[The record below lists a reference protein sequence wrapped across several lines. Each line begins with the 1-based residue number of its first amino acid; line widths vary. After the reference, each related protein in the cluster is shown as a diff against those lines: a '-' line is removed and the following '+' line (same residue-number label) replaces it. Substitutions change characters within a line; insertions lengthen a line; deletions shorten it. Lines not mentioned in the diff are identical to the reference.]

1 MFFLIFYQN
10 HKLKINMDDYCL
22 SLIDLKINKPYLG
35 LFISIISVSSAAI
48 LIKTVSFHEQF
59 PLTVAFY
66 RLVFT
71 TLLVLPFVIFRKKIR
86 NEIMNL
92 SKKTF
97 LIMVFIGLVLA
108 SHFAFWISSLG
119 KTSVASSVI
128 LVTAHPL
135 LVGPVSHYFLKE
147 RLSKANIIGILLS
160 VFGVIILVYGNNYF
174 SSNNIDTLEGN
185 ILALLGGIAAGLYIL
200 GGRKV
205 RKNISVW
212 TYAIIVYSIATFV
225 IFVLCI
231 LYNSPLSGFFYQDY
245 LIILILAVFAGILGH
260 TLYNWSLKYV
270 RASFASVVLLGEPI
284 GSSILAYIIP
294 WINQIPS
301 EYTVIGGAII
311 LSGIYLTARK
321 TYEL

>member
-1 MFFLIFYQN
+1 
-10 HKLKINMDDYCL
+10 MDVYCSL
-22 SLIDLKINKPYLG
+22 LIDLKINKPYLG
-35 LFISIISVSSAAI
+35 LFISIISVSSAAV

-86 NEIMNL
+86 NEIMNI
-92 SKKTF
+92 SKKSF
-97 LIMVFIGLVLA
+97 FIMIFIGIILA

-128 LVTAHPL
+128 LVTSHPL

-160 VFGVIILVYGNNYF
+160 FFGVIVLVYGNNSF
-174 SSNNIDTLEGN
+174 STNNIDSLEGN
-185 ILALLGGIAAGLYIL
+185 ILAILGGIGAGLYIL

-212 TYAIIVYSIATFV
+212 TYAIIVYSVATVV
-225 IFVLCI
+225 IFTLC
-231 LYNSPLSGFFYQDY
+231 LMFNSPISGFIFQDY
-245 LIILILAVFAGILGH
+245 IIILLIAVFAGILGH

-270 RASFASVVLLGEPI
+270 HASIASVVLLGEPI

-301 EYTVIGGAII
+301 EYTIIGGAII

-321 TYEL
+321 TEEK